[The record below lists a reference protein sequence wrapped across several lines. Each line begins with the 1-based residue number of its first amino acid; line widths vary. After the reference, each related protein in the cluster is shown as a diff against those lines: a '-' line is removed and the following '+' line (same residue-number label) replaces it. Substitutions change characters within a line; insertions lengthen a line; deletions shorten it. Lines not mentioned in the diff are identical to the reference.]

1 MKRFWNVVSIAT
13 VLLEGVFLYG
23 LPLGVPNLLD
33 LMRDNGIFSEYCQE
47 ANATMS
53 VQCTRQNTQ
62 LSALGT
68 LATVTSNLSGR
79 DGK

>member
-33 LMRDNGIFSEYCQE
+33 LLRDNGIFSGNCLQ
-47 ANATMS
+47 ANLTMS
-53 VQCTRQNTQ
+53 VPCTRQNTQ

-68 LATVTSNLSGR
+68 LAMVTSNLSGR
-79 DGK
+79 DGR